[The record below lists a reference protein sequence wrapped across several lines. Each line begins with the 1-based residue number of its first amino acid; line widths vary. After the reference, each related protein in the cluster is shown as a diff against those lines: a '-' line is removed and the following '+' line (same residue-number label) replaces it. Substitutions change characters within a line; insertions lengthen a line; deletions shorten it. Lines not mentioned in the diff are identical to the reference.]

1 MGCGRVTCFEHADVA
16 RPSKCLRVAESSAD
30 AWRRACGRHRKN
42 LSSRV
47 CALGAQHRYDAAYRR
62 LVASVRRAYGVK
74 GRGCR
79 IDHLVPIE
87 LGGAPFDRANLWPQ
101 PIDESH
107 VKDRIENAARAEVCS
122 GRASLVDEQRAFE
135 RNWTTVR

>member
-1 MGCGRVTCFEHADVA
+1 MAFALPNRKLTPGTALAVGTAQICRHGYA
-16 RPSKCLRVAESSAD
+16 RSA
-30 AWRRACGRHRKN
+30 R
-42 LSSRV
+42 
-47 CALGAQHRYDAAYRR
+47 HRYDATYRR

-74 GRGCR
+74 GRGYR

-107 VKDRIENAARAEVCS
+107 VKDRIENAARSEVCS